1 MVVSMGM
8 TLVIAVRGLDI
19 SVGAVVAIAATVAA
33 LMIGGSF
40 SASGDVASRFPLW
53 IALVTALG
61 VAAACGLW
69 NGLLVV
75 KAGMQPI
82 VATLILM
89 VAGRGI
95 AQLLTGG
102 QIITVYYAPFFT
114 LGNGFLLGIPVALW
128 IAAALW
134 GLLHLVLSRSALGLF
149 IRAIGG
155 NPEAARVAGVRS
167 SAITL
172 CVYTFCGLAAGV
184 AGLIISSNV
193 KSADANN
200 AGQLLE
206 LDAILAVTLGGT
218 ALTGG
223 RFTLAGTVIGALIIQ
238 TLTSMIYSLGVPP
251 EVNLVVKAALV
262 FAVMLL
268 QSAEFRALVLRGVRA
283 SRARVPHEPP
293 PAAARRHHAAVRRH
307 GGIRRDPLRR
317 VSLAA
322 GVPQPAHRQRLPVR
336 GGGGHDLRD
345 PLRRHRSVGRRG
357 HRAHHHDFRGAAQ
370 RGLESVRGH
379 GSGAVVRRA
388 VRRAAGFPDP
398 ALRARALHRDA
409 GRHVPRTRLLLSHQ
423 HRVHPDQRRN
433 LRGIAQARIPVGLD
447 ASLTVGALIALARGR
462 GRHAHRACH
471 RVRPHRV
478 RHRRR
483 RILRA
488 AHGPAGRVRPR
499 SASIY

>member
-1 MVVSMGM
+1 VKRITAHALFWPAATLVLLLLACGLFNPAFLSVAWRDGHLYGNLVDILNRAAPLIVVSLGM

-19 SVGAVVAIAATVAA
+19 SVGAVVAISAAVAA
-33 LMIGGSF
+33 LLIGGGF
-40 SASGDVASRFPLW
+40 SASGDTASEHPLW
-53 IALVTALG
+53 MALG
-61 VAAACGLW
+61 AALAAAAACGLW

-102 QIITVYYAPFFT
+102 QIITVYYAPFHV
-114 LGNGFLLGIPVALW
+114 LGNGFLAGIPVALW

-134 GLLHLVLSRSALGLF
+134 AVLHLLLSRSALGLF

-155 NPEAARVAGVRS
+155 NPEAARVAGVR
-167 SAITL
+167 AAVITL
-172 CVYTFCGLAAGV
+172 CVYTFCSFAAGI

-223 RFTLAGTVIGALIIQ
+223 RFSLAGTVLGALIIQ

-268 QSAEFRALVLRGVRA
+268 QSPEFRALA
-283 SRARVPHEPP
+283 M
-293 PAAARRHHAAVRRH
+293 
-307 GGIRRDPLRR
+307 
-317 VSLAA
+317 
-322 GVPQPAHRQRLPVR
+322 
-336 GGGGHDLRD
+336 
-345 PLRRHRSVGRRG
+345 
-357 HRAHHHDFRGAAQ
+357 
-370 RGLESVRGH
+370 
-379 GSGAVVRRA
+379 RA
-388 VRRAAGFPDP
+388 VRRGE
-398 ALRARALHRDA
+398 RA
-409 GRHVPRTRLLLSHQ
+409 
-423 HRVHPDQRRN
+423 
-433 LRGIAQARIPVGLD
+433 
-447 ASLTVGALIALARGR
+447 
-462 GRHAHRACH
+462 
-471 RVRPHRV
+471 
-478 RHRRR
+478 
-483 RILRA
+483 
-488 AHGPAGRVRPR
+488 
-499 SASIY
+499 